1 MTQDKVIASQKS
13 SYYTLL
19 GLHPS
24 ASAMEIRRAYRELS
38 KQYHP
43 DTTSLPKAIAT
54 AKFQELNQA
63 YATLSHLERRSN
75 YDLQIGYSRLSVIQ
89 APSYEDRS
97 HSSTKFSRSAYLDP
111 SDRPLSAGE
120 LFALCLLGLT
130 FVGCLLLAIVV
141 GLIRG
146 DAAWQPIST
155 LLYPQTIAL
164 GSLQWL

>member
-1 MTQDKVIASQKS
+1 MTQDKAIASEQS

-63 YATLSHLERRSN
+63 YATLSHLERRAN

-89 APSYEDRS
+89 APTYNDRS
-97 HSSTKFSRSAYLDP
+97 SEDTTYHSRSAYLDP

-120 LFALCLLGLT
+120 LFALFLLGLT
-130 FVGCLLLAIVV
+130 FLGCLLLAIFI
-141 GLIRG
+141 GLTRG
-146 DAAWQPIST
+146 DAA
-155 LLYPQTIAL
+155 LHPQAIAL
-164 GSLQWL
+164 VSLQWL